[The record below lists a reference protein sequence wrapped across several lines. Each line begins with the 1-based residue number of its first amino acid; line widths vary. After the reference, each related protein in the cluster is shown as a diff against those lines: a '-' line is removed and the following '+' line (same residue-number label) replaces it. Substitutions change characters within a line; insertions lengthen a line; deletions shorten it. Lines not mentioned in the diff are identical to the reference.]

1 MIDRRHF
8 LAAAGS
14 LLAGPGA
21 PAVRGAEAA
30 GGESGKI
37 RIALSG
43 AMLGDVNEN
52 DARAAIRAWADVIT
66 KQTGLD
72 VEYDRN
78 MLVDPLS
85 LQNAVRRHLVDA
97 FAITVP
103 EYMPVASVI
112 DPTSL
117 MIDEFSSAGG
127 HEYVLLAHRAK
138 GLHDVAGI
146 KGRTLVIHKS
156 PYTCLAPCWLDT
168 LTADVSPAGFVP
180 FLGPVSYQVKLS
192 KAVLPVYFQQLD
204 LCVIQQ
210 RGFRMMCELNP
221 QLAKDLQV
229 VARSPKLIPAMMAFH
244 RQCPSARR
252 DSFRTALL
260 NFHQS
265 AAGKQALTL
274 FQSGKLVQSD
284 HTVLRSAIE
293 ILTASERIRARAHRK
308 RG

>member
-97 FAITVP
+97 APWLFTRVP
-103 EYMPVASVI
+103 TPAW
-112 DPTSL
+112 PR
-117 MIDEFSSAGG
+117 AGS
-127 HEYVLLAHRAK
+127 
-138 GLHDVAGI
+138 
-146 KGRTLVIHKS
+146 T
-156 PYTCLAPCWLDT
+156 P
-168 LTADVSPAGFVP
+168 
-180 FLGPVSYQVKLS
+180 
-192 KAVLPVYFQQLD
+192 
-204 LCVIQQ
+204 
-210 RGFRMMCELNP
+210 
-221 QLAKDLQV
+221 
-229 VARSPKLIPAMMAFH
+229 
-244 RQCPSARR
+244 
-252 DSFRTALL
+252 
-260 NFHQS
+260 
-265 AAGKQALTL
+265 
-274 FQSGKLVQSD
+274 
-284 HTVLRSAIE
+284 
-293 ILTASERIRARAHRK
+293 
-308 RG
+308 